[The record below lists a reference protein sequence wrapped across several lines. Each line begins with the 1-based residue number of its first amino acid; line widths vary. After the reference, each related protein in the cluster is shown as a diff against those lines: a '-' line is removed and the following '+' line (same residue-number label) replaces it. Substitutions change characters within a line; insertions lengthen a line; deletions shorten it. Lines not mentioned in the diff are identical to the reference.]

1 MTEVAWVRP
10 PSVGGPDLNLDE
22 HQWPETVCF
31 LPYLG
36 DFYWDGMDGHRIL
49 LLGESHYRKEG
60 MSDSLDVTRP
70 FTRDVFRG
78 MAEPIRKAD
87 DGPFFKALDSVLTA
101 DGRPD
106 AQEAA
111 DAWKRVAFANL
122 SQAFAGSQ
130 ANQRPRNEELLAG
143 GDVLVEEIL
152 PILKPTVVL
161 VLGRT
166 TWRLLSHG
174 KLEEGLSPFMA
185 REVNRLNGRR
195 RYIERRDI
203 WSVDY
208 AGGSALMTWV
218 YHPSWNVDTWQD
230 RALALHHLI
239 DQADG
244 WCQSTGTT

>member
-1 MTEVAWVRP
+1 
-10 PSVGGPDLNLDE
+10 
-22 HQWPETVCF
+22 
-31 LPYLG
+31 
-36 DFYWDGMDGHRIL
+36 MDGQRIL
-49 LLGESHYRKEG
+49 LLGESHYRNEG
-60 MSDSLDVTRP
+60 MSDSLEVTRP

-78 MAEPIRKAD
+78 MADPNRKLG

-101 DGRPD
+101 DGKPD

-111 DAWKRVAFANL
+111 DAWRRVAFANL

-143 GDVLVEEIL
+143 GDVLVEELL

-166 TWRLLSHG
+166 TWRLLRHG
-174 KLEEGLSPFMA
+174 KREEGLSPFLA

-203 WSVDY
+203 WSLGY

-230 RALALHHLI
+230 RALALHQLI
-239 DQADG
+239 DQAHERR
-244 WCQSTGTT
+244 

>member
-1 MTEVAWVRP
+1 MSKVASGRP
-10 PSVGGPDLNLDE
+10 QSVGGPDLNLDE
-22 HQWPETVCF
+22 HQWPDTVRF
-31 LPYLG
+31 LPYWG
-36 DFYWDGMDGHRIL
+36 DLYWDGMDGQRIL
-49 LLGESHYRKEG
+49 LLGESHYRNEG
-60 MSDSLDVTRP
+60 MSDSLEVTRP

-78 MAEPIRKAD
+78 MADPNRRPG
-87 DGPFFKALDSVLTA
+87 DGPFFKSLDSVLTA
-101 DGRPD
+101 DWKPD

-111 DAWKRVAFANL
+111 DAWRRVAFANL
-122 SQAFAGSQ
+122 SQAFAGFQ

-166 TWRLLSHG
+166 TWRLLRHG
-174 KLEEGLSPFMA
+174 KREEGLLPFLA

-203 WSVDY
+203 WSLDY

-239 DQADG
+239 DQA
-244 WCQSTGTT
+244 QERR

>member
-1 MTEVAWVRP
+1 MSKVASGRP
-10 PSVGGPDLNLDE
+10 RSVGGPDLNLGE
-22 HQWPETVCF
+22 HQWPDTVRF
-31 LPYLG
+31 LPYWG
-36 DFYWDGMDGHRIL
+36 DRYWDGMDGQRIL

-78 MAEPIRKAD
+78 MAEPIRHPE

-101 DGRPD
+101 DGKPD

-111 DAWKRVAFANL
+111 DAWRRVAFANL

-130 ANQRPRNEELLAG
+130 ANQRPRNKELLAG

-152 PILKPTVVL
+152 SILKPTVVL
-161 VLGRT
+161 ALGRT
-166 TWRLLSHG
+166 TWRLLRHG
-174 KLEEGLSPFMA
+174 RREEGLPPFLA

-203 WSVDY
+203 WSLDY

-239 DQADG
+239 DQA
-244 WCQSTGTT
+244 QERR

>member
-1 MTEVAWVRP
+1 MIDVASVRP
-10 PSVGGPDLNLDE
+10 GSGGGTDLNLGD
-22 HQWPETVCF
+22 HQWPDTVRF
-31 LPYLG
+31 LPYCG
-36 DFYWDGMDGHRIL
+36 DRYWDGMDGQRIL

-60 MSDSLDVTRP
+60 MSDSLEVTRP

-78 MAEPIRKAD
+78 MAEPIRHTD

-101 DGRPD
+101 DGQPD
-106 AQEAA
+106 AQDAA
-111 DAWKRVAFANL
+111 DAWTRVAFANL

-166 TWRLLSHG
+166 TWRLLRHG
-174 KLEEGLSPFMA
+174 KREEGLSPFLA

-203 WSVDY
+203 WSLDY

-239 DQADG
+239 DQAEERR
-244 WCQSTGTT
+244 